1 MDNMQNNPENFTPK
15 GRKFHWGHGLLVAL
29 VGFAGGMGYLAY
41 QSNQVSHELVEED
54 YADKDATVDARKVE
68 ETRGNRRATPE
79 AYFEAGELVVKGPA
93 VDLMIYG
100 IGEAR
105 LYVPSDASK
114 DVVWYWQNSL
124 KPVPGDPSM
133 ATLRQK
139 LESPPSGLAYLELS
153 WSEKDG
159 SAFKRIPVQFPVQ

>member
-1 MDNMQNNPENFTPK
+1 MKWNSKYMSFYSIASDNFRSSQRSFLIGASIVGGLTLAACNSNPAPTESAGAAAAKPEVADDV
-15 GRKFHWGHGLLVAL
+15 RK
-29 VGFAGGMGYLAY
+29 
-41 QSNQVSHELVEED
+41 E
-54 YADKDATVDARKVE
+54 E

-93 VDLMIYG
+93 VDLMIFG

-124 KPVPGDPSM
+124 KPVPGEPAL
-133 ATLRQK
+133 ATLRQP
-139 LESPPSGLAYLELS
+139 LASPPSGLAYLELS

>member
-1 MDNMQNNPENFTPK
+1 MAIAGALTLAACNSNPAPAES
-15 GRKFHWGHGLLVAL
+15 
-29 VGFAGGMGYLAY
+29 AG
-41 QSNQVSHELVEED
+41 
-54 YADKDATVDARKVE
+54 DAAAKPEAVDDARKVE